1 MATLPQR
8 IPPEGLQGADLE
20 RGPALLALA
29 PPGKIVELSGQAR
42 TSLAARLLRAVQAE
56 GDPVAWIT
64 PRGDGGL
71 FPPDLAAAGLDL
83 DALVVVHVPEDE
95 RAGPKAAELLLRT
108 GAFGAV
114 ALDARALGRARGSQR
129 TTAWQGRLLGI
140 LRTHEARLL
149 LLTEGDVLVEGG
161 ASPSL
166 GPLVSV
172 RLVLARE
179 RRGSELQVVTHVVKD
194 KSGVLGGHA
203 PAIETWRGPA
213 GSTAIEETER
223 PASRPRLVRVR

>member
-1 MATLPQR
+1 MATLPHLQR
-8 IPPEGLQGADLE
+8 AEGEAQIGAE
-20 RGPALLALA
+20 IAPLLALA

-64 PRGDGGL
+64 PQKNGGL

-83 DALVVVHVPEDE
+83 DALVVVHVPEDD

-114 ALDARALGRARGSQR
+114 ALDARALGARSRVQGQRA
-129 TTAWQGRLLGI
+129 TAWQGRLSGI
-140 LRTHEARLL
+140 LRTHAARLL
-149 LLTEGDVLVEGG
+149 VLTDGG
-161 ASPSL
+161 ALEQEAGAPSL
-166 GPLVSV
+166 GPLIGV

-179 RRGSELQVVTHVVKD
+179 RRGDQLWIETHVVKD
-194 KSGVLGGHA
+194 KSGALGGRE
-203 PAIETWRGPA
+203 PASEEWRGPA
-213 GSTAIEETER
+213 GSAAIEER
-223 PASRPRLVRVR
+223 MAPRPRLVRVR